1 MGSNPTR
8 TTTFTMTQ
16 ATTRTEKIAILKR
29 WMAYTNLSLADLDI
43 GLGSLDEMDYSIFEP
58 DLDDLLEEA
67 EEDRARLIADGCFIR
82 EDWTVAK

>member
-1 MGSNPTR
+1 
-8 TTTFTMTQ
+8 MTQ

-58 DLDDLLEEA
+58 DLDDLLEAA
-67 EEDRARLIADGCFIR
+67 EEDRARLVADGCFIR
-82 EDWTVAK
+82 EDWTEAK